1 MNATRQ
7 ISTKCGLEEGVI
19 NSNNFMVIIHG
30 WLLQSPSST
39 DAADTVTLL
48 NFELVLLFVLCVVVP
63 LIYIGASGE
72 LRQDLLR

>member
-1 MNATRQ
+1 MNSTRQ
-7 ISTKCGLEEGVI
+7 ISTKCGQGEGVKTI
-19 NSNNFMVIIHG
+19 QIYG
-30 WLLQSPSST
+30 WPLKSPSST